1 MVVMRSSAGRW
12 SRESRLLLLTVAV
25 CAAVLLLLARL
36 RFPDAPPIEVSAP
49 PLERLAA
56 RASYDALAADVQ
68 RAERTI
74 VGSVVM
80 LRVAPRMPTSPYEV
94 WDALAG
100 SDAAPGVRHVLA
112 MRTSADTAIA
122 PIDAT
127 VRVEGIIS
135 EDGTSTASVLAIDLV
150 RGWALIGLP
159 AATGSAPAIRPISSL
174 PTPIYVVV
182 AEGTQAGA
190 TLRPV
195 FLGQGARFDSVK
207 WSRPLLPLGGI
218 AISPGALLFT
228 LDGEF
233 IGATVMDGGAPAI
246 VGARDLFD
254 TAARLATSGQEEVAD
269 MGVAVQRL
277 TAELALATGVGRG
290 VIVAEVDSDGP
301 AASVLEPGDVL
312 TMVGDHPVSDPGGF
326 LLDVAQ
332 RRADDR
338 ADVAFVRAGK
348 ATTATLT
355 LRAANVDRD
364 GEAVSFV
371 REPGAGTRLEGGG
384 RERVP
389 GLQPGDIVTRAAA
402 TVAPTPAQLRAFLA
416 RPSSSGFLT
425 LVVRRSGRQ
434 QVIAVRATAGS
445 DAAPR

>member
-1 MVVMRSSAGRW
+1 MRSSAGRW

-36 RFPDAPPIEVSAP
+36 RFPDAPPVEVSAP

-80 LRVAPRMPTSPYEV
+80 LRVAPRMRASPYNV

-100 SDAAPGVRHVLA
+100 SDAAPRVRHVLA
-112 MRTSADTAIA
+112 IRTSADTAIA

-127 VRVEGIIS
+127 SRVEGIIS
-135 EDGTSTASVLAIDLV
+135 ENGTLAASVFAIDLV
-150 RGWALIGLP
+150 RGWALIRVP
-159 AATGSAPAIRPISSL
+159 AAAGPAPKIRAISSL

-228 LDGEF
+228 LDGEL

-254 TAARLATSGQEEVAD
+254 TAASLATSGHREVAD

-290 VIVAEVDSDGP
+290 VIVAEVDSGGP
-301 AASVLEPGDVL
+301 ATSVLEPGDVL
-312 TMVGDHPVSDPGGF
+312 TMVGDRPISNPEGF

-332 RRADDR
+332 RRADDTVN
-338 ADVAFVRAGK
+338 VAFVRAGI

-355 LRAANVDRD
+355 LRAADANID

-371 REPGAGTRLEGGG
+371 REPGVGTRLDSGG

-389 GLQPGDIVTRAAA
+389 GLQPGDIITRAAA
-402 TVAPTPAQLRAFLA
+402 TVAPTPAQLRALLA
-416 RPSSSGFLT
+416 RPAASGFLT
-425 LVVRRSGRQ
+425 LVVRRGGRQ
-434 QVIAVRATAGS
+434 QVIAARVAAGS